1 MSDRRYRLLLG
12 LTVLALAVSAV
23 AILLPSEPRPASGTL
38 LAQPTPAAWERHPG
52 AQPLCDR
59 CGRPLTANPQDG
71 LYLVGGKPYWLHE
84 GCAKRLARASR
95 R

>member
-1 MSDRRYRLLLG
+1 MSDRRYRLLVG

-23 AILLPSEPRPASGTL
+23 AILLPSEPGPTRGTL
-38 LAQPTPAAWERHPG
+38 LVRPGAATWERHPG

-59 CGRPLTANPQDG
+59 CRRPLTANPADG
-71 LYLVGGKPYWLHE
+71 LYLVGGQPYWLHE